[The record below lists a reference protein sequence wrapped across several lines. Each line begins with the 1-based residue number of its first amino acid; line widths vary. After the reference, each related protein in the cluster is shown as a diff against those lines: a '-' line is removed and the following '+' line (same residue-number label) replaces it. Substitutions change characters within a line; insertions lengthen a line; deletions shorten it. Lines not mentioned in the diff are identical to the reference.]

1 MVRTLAFDPFEF
13 DNASSEETLELWIAA
28 KGDFPF
34 PDVRTFVASAVGVK
48 AAESLGPP
56 RPFSE
61 WFGYG
66 MVRGYLARF
75 AGLVVPQPCDWP
87 TFVLNHEDT
96 DWDGV
101 FETPGSFIR
110 YHWFTTA

>member
-1 MVRTLAFDPFEF
+1 MRTLTFDPFEF
-13 DNASSEETLELWIAA
+13 DNPSTEETLELWIAA

-34 PDVRTFVASAVGVK
+34 PDVRSFVESAASVK
-48 AAESLGPP
+48 SAEVLGPAG
-56 RPFSE
+56 PFRE
-61 WFGYG
+61 RFGYG

-75 AGLVVPQPCDWP
+75 AGIMVPQPCDWP
-87 TFVLNHEDT
+87 TFVLNHDDT

-101 FETPGSFIR
+101 FEAPGLFIR

>member
-1 MVRTLAFDPFEF
+1 MWV
-13 DNASSEETLELWIAA
+13 AA
-28 KGDFPF
+28 KRDYPF
-34 PDVRTFVASAVGVK
+34 PDVRSFVASAAGVK
-48 AAESLGPP
+48 AAECLGPAE
-56 RPFSE
+56 PFHE

-75 AGLVVPQPCDWP
+75 AGVVVPQPCNWA
-87 TFVLNHEDT
+87 TFVLNQDET

-101 FETPGSFIR
+101 FEAPGLFIR